1 MSHTFSIPY
10 LRICRFGSSKQC
22 LDRKESNHD
31 IHGWSPLVFQNIQTD
46 STSLEKKLNSVPYD
60 TTNIGVPD
68 FGHKVHLKG
77 LKRILVRNMAM
88 NLKEGT
94 FIYGVLGASYKANK
108 VP

>member
-1 MSHTFSIPY
+1 M
-10 LRICRFGSSKQC
+10 
-22 LDRKESNHD
+22 
-31 IHGWSPLVFQNIQTD
+31 
-46 STSLEKKLNSVPYD
+46 
-60 TTNIGVPD
+60 PD